1 LSEAPVQTDF
11 LELDLRRYELRRGSS
26 VLKLEKI
33 PMELLILLV
42 ERRDQLVGREEI
54 IARLWRKDVFL
65 DTEQG
70 INTAIRKIR
79 LTLGDD
85 PNDPRFLQTIV
96 GKGYRFVGPITVVNA
111 TPAAA
116 AARAPVPATDE
127 ETQPSR
133 PKTALRWK
141 LVAFAAVF
149 LLAGAVV
156 VAFRYFDWIRWF
168 PRRSVHSIAVLPLK
182 NLSGN
187 PADEYFADG
196 MTDELITNLAK
207 ISALRVTS
215 YTSVSKYKTTSKP
228 LPQVAQELQVDGIV
242 EGSVLRSGDQVRI
255 TAQLIYA
262 SRDQHLWAEEYQR
275 YVRDVLYLNVKL
287 RTTLLNRFESL
298 SRLTNKSVWPR
309 RMWWIPRLMRATFAG
324 ARFGTSAAKPACSK
338 QSTNSTKQL
347 RWTQGTHPPTRAW
360 PTAIRRSAI

>member
-1 LSEAPVQTDF
+1 
-11 LELDLRRYELRRGSS
+11 
-26 VLKLEKI
+26 
-33 PMELLILLV
+33 MELLILLV

-54 IARLWRKDVFL
+54 IARLWGKDVFL

-96 GKGYRFVGPITVVNA
+96 GKGYRFVGPITVIPA
-111 TPAAA
+111 TAPAP
-116 AARAPVPATDE
+116 APVPATDE

-149 LLAGAVV
+149 MLASAAA

-168 PRRSVHSIAVLPLK
+168 PRPSVHSIAVLPLK

-215 YTSVSKYKTTSKP
+215 YTSVSKYKMTSKP
-228 LPQVAQELQVDGIV
+228 LPRVAQELQVDGII

-262 SRDQHLWAEEYQR
+262 PRDQHLWAEEYQR
-275 YVRDVLYLNVKL
+275 YVRDVLYLQREVARDIAAQVQVTLTPNEQKRLATAGAVDPVAYESYL
-287 RTTLLNRFESL
+287 QGRSFWNQRSEASLLNSIE
-298 SRLTNKSVWPR
+298 RLKR
-309 RMWWIPRLMRATFAG
+309 IL
-324 ARFGTSAAKPACSK
+324 
-338 QSTNSTKQL
+338 
-347 RWTQGTHPPTRAW
+347 GTHLPTRAW
-360 PTAIRRSAI
+360 PTAIPRSAT